1 MPNSPFRIHGLPVLL
16 LMKHFMGLS
25 GIEMSQAVSETISA
39 IITLPFLISFFRN
52 LPEDSPSEDQLQQQ
66 TGDK

>member
-1 MPNSPFRIHGLPVLL
+1 
-16 LMKHFMGLS
+16 MKHFMGLS